1 MHQFVIPE
9 EESSVDPS
17 SNAHQ
22 DYQGQLNNLEEIGE
36 SNMSEILEDDDN
48 SNSI

>member
-17 SNAHQ
+17 SNTYAH
-22 DYQGQLNNLEEIGE
+22 LNNLEEIGE